1 MIRGKDVV
9 WVVWEGRGMKG
20 RLKLYFS
27 VSDDLWGWW
36 DSCAKPTL
44 RWVFRRPSEVGRIR
58 GRSPRYVGFQAT
70 LGQRSKAALMRRLV

>member
-20 RLKLYFS
+20 RLK
-27 VSDDLWGWW
+27 
-36 DSCAKPTL
+36 
-44 RWVFRRPSEVGRIR
+44 VGFQTTFGICGVR
-58 GRSPRYVGFQAT
+58 GRSPRYVGFQTT